1 MGKLNVVLDWFAN
14 TNHTGFLLAEKRGY
28 FAEAGLEVHIDGEV
42 HGVMDLHGADFV
54 LGPQIS
60 MLDCMSR
67 GVELTG
73 VAVLTQRSDS
83 GIVSLKESGITS
95 PRHLEGKRL
104 THWAPRWFHGVIGE
118 AVRLDGG
125 DYGKVE
131 LVPMDVGDIVATHQV
146 LRDRPAEV
154 RAFLAALDRG
164 YQEAARDPEGAVLA
178 VKDGLPAVSEAM
190 LVRSQRHLVPL
201 LLDQRGHWGAIRPER
216 WERMANWLVAN
227 GYYDRRRPTEYTND
241 FLPV

>member
-131 LVPMDVGDIVATHQV
+131 LVPRVATMS
-146 LRDRPAEV
+146 PTSM
-154 RAFLAALDRG
+154 G
-164 YQEAARDPEGAVLA
+164 TSST
-178 VKDGLPAVSEAM
+178 LP
-190 LVRSQRHLVPL
+190 
-201 LLDQRGHWGAIRPER
+201 
-216 WERMANWLVAN
+216 
-227 GYYDRRRPTEYTND
+227 
-241 FLPV
+241 